1 MIFPLSLICAFGL
14 VTACIVICIV
24 NAVPWYFIIL
34 LSLATLIVVV
44 ALFCVLVMILLLTL
58 GKKFAKTYNPK
69 DKKRWFFMI
78 DVARFSCFWLGVK
91 VKVNGLEKLPK
102 VGPVVFYCNHESY
115 LDMFILYTILHKWPH
130 ATMYKKVIETYP
142 LASGMAKALGGVSI
156 EREDDREALK
166 SIIKIIGEVK
176 EGVNF
181 LNFPEGTRAKTSRLN
196 HYKAGSFK
204 VVQKANVP
212 AVLLALDGTFKKMMT
227 APFIP
232 TFIYFNVVD
241 VIYPEDFK
249 DKSTQELADEA
260 TKLVQ
265 ADIDKARSKY
275 KSLKYRH
282 HKD

>member
-14 VTACIVICIV
+14 VIACIVICII
-24 NAVPWYFIIL
+24 NAVPWYFIVL
-34 LSLATLIVVV
+34 LSLGTLVVVV
-44 ALFCVLVMILLLTL
+44 ALFCVLVMILVYTL

-69 DKKRWFFMI
+69 DKKRWFFMV

-102 VGPVVFYCNHESY
+102 DAPVVFYCNHESY

-130 ATMYKKVIETYP
+130 ATMYKKIIETYP

-181 LNFPEGTRAKTSRLN
+181 LIFPEGTRAKTSRLN

-204 VVQKANVP
+204 VIQKTNVP

-265 ADIDKARSKY
+265 TDIDRARSKY
-275 KSLKYRH
+275 KWLKYPRN
-282 HKD
+282 KD